1 MRRKLNEAKAIFD
14 QIYGVYKSVK
24 PKCKGLPKPRKK
36 VNHTV
41 KKKREE
47 IRKLEKTADKLLQ
60 MAQVPQFP
68 NCIVCGGTTNCMHHV
83 VYKSQSNA
91 LRYNPINLVPLC
103 SKCHTRLHFSGD
115 PAILGT
121 IIKVKGVEWFDELQS
136 LRHETVKE
144 TKERLE
150 NIIEEL
156 SVIVYGKPKKLP
168 WE

>member
-1 MRRKLNEAKAIFD
+1 MRRKINEAKAIFD
-14 QIYGVYKSVK
+14 QMNGVYKNVK
-24 PKCKGLPKPRKK
+24 PKCKGLL
-36 VNHTV
+36 
-41 KKKREE
+41 KKRKINHSTKNKRQE

-60 MAQVPQFP
+60 MAEVPKNP
-68 NCIVCGGTTNCMHHV
+68 NCIVCGEMTNCMHHV

-91 LRYNPINLVPLC
+91 LRYNPLNLVPLC

-121 IIKVKGVEWFDELQS
+121 IIKVKGIKWFDTLQS

-150 NIIEEL
+150 A
-156 SVIVYGKPKKLP
+156 VIVELETLIYGKPKKLP